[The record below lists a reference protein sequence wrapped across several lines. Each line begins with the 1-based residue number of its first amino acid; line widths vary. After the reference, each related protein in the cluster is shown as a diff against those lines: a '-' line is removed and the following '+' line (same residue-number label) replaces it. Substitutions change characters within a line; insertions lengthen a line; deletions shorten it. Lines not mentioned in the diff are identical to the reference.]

1 MGRRSRVGALT
12 AAILGVLT
20 ALAVGLGAIEGRWR
34 VALHLSSAGVEVS
47 AASENVR
54 VVLTL

>member
-1 MGRRSRVGALT
+1 MGRRSKVGALT
-12 AAILGVLT
+12 AAILGVL
-20 ALAVGLGAIEGRWR
+20 ALAVGWGAVEGRWR
-34 VALHLSSAGVEVS
+34 LALQLSPSGVEVS

>member
-1 MGRRSRVGALT
+1 MRRRWKLGAAT
-12 AAILGVLT
+12 AIIIGVLT
-20 ALAVGLGAIEGRWR
+20 ALTVAMGAAEGRWR
-34 VALHLSSAGVEVS
+34 LALHLSADGVEVS